1 MTTLYI
7 VLGIAVV
14 VLIVLTILFFLQQKK
29 KSRATATGA
38 DEAAGAGGDEI
49 SLLIGEANNR
59 LGSAK
64 AEPNARVANLPVYV
78 VMGDTGSA
86 KTSVMLNS
94 GLDPE
99 LLAGQVYQNNVVAPT
114 RTANIWFSRRALFV
128 EAGGKLPAEQSK
140 WARLVQKLSPRTS
153 VVGKGEQAPRAAVV
167 CFDCE
172 NFTKPGVQE
181 MAANAARTLRAK
193 LGEISEGMGINLPVY
208 VLFTKMDR
216 LPFFTDYVRNLSNE
230 EAMQVLGATL
240 PMVTRRNEGVYAE
253 EESARIAGHFEALFR
268 SLADGRAVFLA
279 RENEA
284 AKLPPAYEFPRE
296 FRKVRPAAVQ
306 FLVDLCRPSQ
316 LTTGPFLRGFYFTGV
331 RPVVINESAPVA
343 AAPQQQPG
351 YGQASGAT
359 GIFRAG
365 AQAPAQP
372 MAAPVTTSRKVPQW
386 MFLSHFFNGV
396 LLADRAAMGAS
407 GASTKTSAARRLLY
421 IGAALLCLI
430 LIIGTTVSFFQNHA
444 LEARVRDAAHGI
456 PSGEST
462 GADLASAASLGKLET
477 LRQSLETLVQW
488 RREGAPWSYRW
499 GLYAGNDLYPEA
511 RRVYFDRFR
520 QLLFGQT
527 RNSILQYLAGLPA
540 TPGPEYG
547 PTYAALKAYLII
559 TSNHDKS
566 TRLFLSPV
574 LMQWWNSGRTIDAER
589 QQLAQK
595 QFDFYADELKEENP
609 YTKENDTA
617 VVEKARRYLA
627 QFAGAERV
635 YAFMLAEAGKSNP
648 PINFNRQFPGSAQ
661 TVVETHE
668 VAGAFSKG
676 GWAFMKDAIAHAD
689 RYFSG
694 EQWVLGDRATGN
706 IDRGKLDT
714 DLKARYYG
722 DFVKEWR
729 TYIKSASVVRYAG
742 LKDASQK
749 LLQLSGNQSP
759 LLELMALASQNTA
772 VDEASVA
779 AIFQPAQAVVPPG
792 STDRFIAPPNQNYMN
807 ALVTLQTS
815 IQQIADQ
822 PGTPSDAAAQQTLT
836 NAQQATVNTRQMAQ
850 TFRIDQEGHIEA
862 NVQKLLEDPI
872 TYAANLLRTLGPA
885 ELNGKGRDLC
895 GQMRPLLAKYPFN
908 GAATAQATPQ
918 EITAVFQPKT
928 GALWQFVDANLQK
941 ALTRQ
946 GSQFVPNSSAG
957 ITVNPVFLA
966 FLNRAA
972 AFSDAAFQG
981 GAPDPHF
988 NYAVKPVVSPDTES
1002 IKLTID
1008 GQTADF
1014 SGANSASKTFVW
1026 PGATHE
1032 AKLAVKFKGGT
1043 EFPFPSYDGY
1053 WAIFQMV
1060 GDADKHQGPLVEMTL
1075 RSGRQGRPILNPAGQ
1090 PVTVR
1095 FEIAATPPI
1104 FDRGYFSGLSCVA
1117 EVAKP

>member
-7 VLGIAVV
+7 VLAVALV
-14 VLIVLTILFFLQQKK
+14 VLIALTILYFVQQKK
-29 KSRATATGA
+29 KAR
-38 DEAAGAGGDEI
+38 AAGDTDEPAGPGGDEV
-49 SLLIGEANNR
+49 SLLIGEANSK
-59 LGSAK
+59 LSAAK
-64 AEPNARVANLPVYV
+64 AEPNARVGNLPVYI
-78 VMGDTGSA
+78 VMGEPGCA
-86 KTSVMLNS
+86 KTSVMVNS

-99 LLAGQVYQNNVVAPT
+99 LLAGQVYQNNTVVST
-114 RTANIWFSRRALFV
+114 RSANLWFSRRAIFV
-128 EAGGKLPAEQSK
+128 EAGGKLPSESSK
-140 WARLVQKLSPRTS
+140 WARLVQKLAPRTS

-181 MAANAARTLRAK
+181 LVTAAARNWRAR
-193 LGEISEGMGINLPVY
+193 LGEISESMGINLPVY

-216 LPFFTDYVRNLSNE
+216 LPFFTEYVRNLSNDE
-230 EAMQVLGATL
+230 GTQVLGATL
-240 PMVTRRNEGVYAE
+240 PMLTRRNEGVYAE
-253 EESARIAGHFEALFR
+253 EESARLAGHFEVLFR
-268 SLADGRAVFLA
+268 SLADGRAQFLS

-296 FRKVRPAAVQ
+296 FRKIRPAAVQ

-331 RPVVINESAPVA
+331 RPIVINESAPVA
-343 AAPQQQPG
+343 AAPLQQGG
-351 YGQASGAT
+351 YGSASGAT

-365 AQAPAQP
+365 AQPQAQP
-372 MAAPVTTSRKVPQW
+372 MAAPVASTRKVPQW
-386 MFLSHFFNGV
+386 MFLSHFFNDI

-407 GASTKTSAARRLLY
+407 GASTKTSSARRLLF
-421 IGAALLCLI
+421 IAASLLCLI
-430 LIIGTTVSFFQNHA
+430 LIVAFTISFFQNHG
-444 LEARVRDAAHGI
+444 LESRVRDAARGI

-462 GADLASAASLGKLET
+462 GADLASAASLGKLDT
-477 LRQSLETLVQW
+477 LRQSLETLVAW
-488 RREGAPWSYRW
+488 RHDGAPWSYRW

-527 RNSILQYLAGLPA
+527 QGGILQFLRTLPA
-540 TPGPEYG
+540 TPGPDYG
-547 PTYAALKAYLII
+547 TTYSALKGYLIT
-559 TSNHDKS
+559 TSYHDKS
-566 TRLFLSPV
+566 TKLFLSPV
-574 LMQWWNSGRTIDAER
+574 LMQWWTSGRTVDPER
-589 QQLAQK
+589 QQLAQR
-595 QFDFYADELKEENP
+595 QFDFYANELKEENP
-609 YTKENDTA
+609 YSKENDSLA
-617 VVEKARRYLA
+617 IEKARRYLA

-635 YAFMLAEAGKSNP
+635 YAFMIAEAGKNNP

-676 GWAFMKDAIAHAD
+676 GWGFMKDAIAHAD

-694 EQWVLGDRATGN
+694 EQWVLGDQAGAN
-706 IDRGKLDT
+706 IDRAKLEQ
-714 DLKARYYG
+714 DLKSRYYG

-729 TYIKSASVVRYAG
+729 AYIKSASVVRYAG

-749 LLQLSGNQSP
+749 LTQLSGNQSP

-772 VDEASVA
+772 VDDPNVA
-779 AIFQPAQAVVPPG
+779 AIFQPVQAVVPPT

-815 IQQIADQ
+815 IDQIANQ
-822 PGTPSDAAAQQTLT
+822 PGTPSDAAAAQTLS

-850 TFRIDQEGHIEA
+850 TFRIDQEGHIEG

-872 TYAANLLRTLGPA
+872 TYAQGLLRTLGPA

-895 GQMRPLLAKYPFN
+895 GQMRPVLAKYPFSAN
-908 GAATAQATPQ
+908 ATAQATASDV
-918 EITAVFQPKT
+918 TTVFQPKT
-928 GALWQFVDANLQK
+928 GLLWQFVDANLQK

-946 GSQFVPNSSAG
+946 GSQFVPNTSAG
-957 ITVNPVFLA
+957 INVNPAFLG

-981 GAPDPHF
+981 GSPDPHF
-988 NYAVKPVVSPDTES
+988 NYSVKPVVSPDTDN

-1008 GQTADF
+1008 GQSADF
-1014 SGANSASKTFVW
+1014 KGNSGAKTFVW
-1026 PGATHE
+1026 PGAAHE
-1032 AKLAVKFKGGT
+1032 AKLSVKFKGGT
-1043 EFPFPSYDGY
+1043 EFPFPSYDGL

-1060 GDADKHQGPLVEMTL
+1060 GDADKHTGALVEMTL
-1075 RSGRQGRPILNPAGQ
+1075 RSGRQGRPILNPSGQ